1 MIKKVIL
8 VSIVF
13 LVFKDHSFSQ
23 MSKKDS
29 LISWSN
35 NVMANDT
42 FKIGFF
48 EIFPKT
54 KKEFD
59 SLYNYGNA
67 LYRFVRMHTY
77 MYFELLSDTNFL
89 NASESARILYSMTLN
104 FKGTPA
110 YLDNRSVYEDF
121 LVQRIIYMFSA
132 NNGIQ
137 IFSKKELQEI
147 CIFAAQRQSRSAES
161 LRKVLKSHYLTAH
174 FW

>member
-35 NVMANDT
+35 
-42 FKIGFF
+42 
-48 EIFPKT
+48 
-54 KKEFD
+54 
-59 SLYNYGNA
+59 
-67 LYRFVRMHTY
+67 
-77 MYFELLSDTNFL
+77 
-89 NASESARILYSMTLN
+89 RILYSMTLN

-121 LVQRIIYMFSA
+121 LVQRIIYMFFSEQWNSNFFKKRTSRDLYFCRAAPEFCRIFAESA
-132 NNGIQ
+132 KIPLFDGTLLVIWVSKSKA
-137 IFSKKELQEI
+137 IFVITSKKGCREI
-147 CIFAAQRQSRSAES
+147 PAKMLLETLIKNC
-161 LRKVLKSHYLTAH
+161 LRRKKLSCCYFVLGIYY
-174 FW
+174 